1 MIGIGA
7 CGGYIPRL
15 RLSRKAIVQNMAWYS
30 PVIFAYAQ
38 GEKAVANWDE
48 DALSMA
54 VNAACDC
61 LEGVDRAAVDGAYL
75 ASTTLP
81 YADRQNAEILA
92 TPLHLTEAGLGA
104 ADFTGSLS
112 AGTTALV
119 AALDAVAAGRKRSVL
134 VAAGDQRRAKMASPQ
149 EMLYG
154 DGAAALLVGS
164 EGVIAEYQ
172 DSWSLRCDF
181 PDHYRGAGKEFDYV
195 WEERWA
201 RDQGFGKIIP
211 EAIAGFLKK
220 TGTAVGDYDRIVY
233 PCCFGAT
240 HAGIARRLG
249 ADPAKVQDPLH
260 AVCGDT
266 GAAHPLVMLLAALE
280 EAEPG
285 QRILLAGFGQGCD
298 VLSFRVT
305 DAIRDLKPRRGVRGS
320 LANRVEMT
328 GYAKYIKFRDLIEA
342 DLGIRGEANPNT
354 SLTILWRNRAKLLG
368 LVGGRCRAC
377 GTPQYTFTPV
387 CVNPDCQATG
397 QLDDYE
403 FAGRAATV
411 FMYTGDMLAASVD
424 PPAIYGIVDFEGGG
438 RLLADFT
445 DCTLEDIRVGLPVR
459 MSFRRR
465 VKDDMRGFTGY
476 FWKVVP
482 QMQTAEARS

>member
-1 MIGIGA
+1 MIGIVSY
-7 CGGYIPRL
+7 GGYIPRL
-15 RLSRKAIVQNMAWYS
+15 RLSRKVIAQNMAWYS

-61 LEGVDRAAVDGAYL
+61 LAGQEKADIDGVHL

-81 YADRQNAEILA
+81 YADRLNADILA
-92 TPLHLTEAGLGA
+92 TALHLREAGLGA
-104 ADFTGSLS
+104 ADFTGCLK
-112 AGTTALV
+112 AGTTALMS
-119 AALDAVAAGRKRSVL
+119 ALDALAAGRKKSIL
-134 VAAGDQRRAKMASPQ
+134 VAAGDQRRTKMATAQ

-154 DGAAALLVGS
+154 DGAAALLLGS
-164 EGVIAEYQ
+164 DRVIAEFENSY
-172 DSWSLRCDF
+172 SVSCDF
-181 PDHYRGAGKEFDYV
+181 ADHYRGTGKEFDYA

-201 RDQGFGKIIP
+201 REQGFGKIIP
-211 EAIAGFLKK
+211 EAIGGFLKK
-220 TGTAVGDYDRIVY
+220 TGTAIGDYDKIVY
-233 PCCFGAT
+233 PCFFAAT
-240 HAGIARRLG
+240 HAGIARRLK
-249 ADPAKVQDPLH
+249 ADPAKVQDPMH

-266 GAAHPLVMLLAALE
+266 GAAHPLVLLLAALE
-280 EAEPG
+280 EAKPG
-285 QRILLAGFGQGCD
+285 DRILVAGFGQGCD

-305 DAIRDLKPRRGVRGS
+305 EEIRSLKPRAGIRGS
-320 LANRVEMT
+320 LANRAEMT
-328 GYAKYIKFRDLIEA
+328 NYAKYIKFRDLIEA
-342 DLGIRGEANPNT
+342 DLGIRGEANPNA
-354 SLTILWRNRAKLLG
+354 SLTILWRNRTKLLG
-368 LVGGRCRAC
+368 LVGGKCRAC

-387 CVNPDCQATG
+387 CVNPDCQAVG
-397 QLDDYE
+397 QMDDYE
-403 FAGRAATV
+403 FADKAGSV

-445 DCTLEDIRVGLPVR
+445 DCTLDAIRVGLPIR

-482 QMQTAEARS
+482 QATEARS

>member
-1 MIGIGA
+1 MIGIVSY
-7 CGGYIPRL
+7 GGYIPRL
-15 RLSRKAIVQNMAWYS
+15 RLSRKVIAQNMAWYS
-30 PVIFAYAQ
+30 PTIFAYAQ

-61 LEGVDRAAVDGAYL
+61 LAGQDKGAVDGVSL

-81 YADRQNAEILA
+81 YADRQSADILA
-92 TPLHLTEAGLGA
+92 TALHIREAGLNT
-104 ADFTGSLS
+104 ADFTGCLK
-112 AGTTALV
+112 AGTTALIS
-119 AALDAVAAGRKRSVL
+119 ALDALAAGKKKAVL
-134 VAAGDQRRAKMASPQ
+134 VAAADQRGAKMASSQ

-154 DGAAALLVGS
+154 DGAAALLLG
-164 EGVIAEYQ
+164 GDRVIAEFE
-172 DSWSLRCDF
+172 DSYSISCDF
-181 PDHYRGAGKEFDYV
+181 ADHYRGTGKEFDYA

-201 RDQGFGKIIP
+201 REQGFGKIIP

-220 TGTAVGDYDRIVY
+220 TGTAVGDYEKIVY
-233 PCCFGAT
+233 PCCFAAT

-249 ADPAKVQDPLH
+249 ADPAKVQNPLH
-260 AVCGDT
+260 TVCGDT
-266 GAAHPLVMLLAALE
+266 GAAHPFVMLLAALE
-280 EAEPG
+280 EAKPG
-285 QRILLAGFGQGCD
+285 DRILTAGFGQGCD

-305 DAIRDLKPRRGVRGS
+305 EEIRNRKPRLGFQGA

-328 GYAKYIKFRDLIEA
+328 NYAKYIKFRDLIEA

-368 LVGGRCRAC
+368 LVGGKCRAC

-397 QLDDYE
+397 QMDEYE
-403 FAGRAATV
+403 FADKSGTV

-445 DCTLEDIRVGLPVR
+445 DCKLDDIRVGLPIR

-465 VKDDMRGFTGY
+465 VKDGMRGFSGY

-482 QMQTAEARS
+482 QAAEARS